1 MRIGEARAV
10 AKRPRVT
17 VALRGIA
24 IEGLIGH
31 TAGMAVPVQVS
42 VRLPRATDARSSGS
56 RQSS

>member
-1 MRIGEARAV
+1 
-10 AKRPRVT
+10 

-31 TAGMAVPVQVS
+31 TAGMADPERVS
-42 VRLPRATDARSSGS
+42 ARLPRATDARSSGS